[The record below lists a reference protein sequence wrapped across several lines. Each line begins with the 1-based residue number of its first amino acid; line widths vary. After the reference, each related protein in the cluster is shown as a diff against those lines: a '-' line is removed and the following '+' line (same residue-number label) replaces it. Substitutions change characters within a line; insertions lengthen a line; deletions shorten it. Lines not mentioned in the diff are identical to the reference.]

1 MKQKI
6 KQERRLYVLCD
17 RKLKPVYAA
26 VQGSHAVAQYLID
39 HKCKK
44 KYWRNEYLIFLKS
57 DINYW
62 KDKLNLLQKDY
73 SCFYEPD
80 LKNKLT
86 AIAVEDD
93 GKLFEEERLLK

>member
-1 MKQKI
+1 MKQTEK
-6 KQERRLYVLCD
+6 RLYVLCD

-39 HKCKK
+39 HKCSK
-44 KYWRNEYLIFLKS
+44 KYWRNQYLIFLKS

-62 KDKLNLLQKDY
+62 KDKLTELKGDY

-86 AIAVEDD
+86 AIAIEDD
-93 GKLFEEERLLK
+93 GSLFKDEQLLK

>member
-17 RKLKPVYAA
+17 RKLKSIYAA

-44 KYWRNEYLIFLKS
+44 KFWRNEYLVFLKT
-57 DINYW
+57 DINFW
-62 KDKLNLLQKDY
+62 NNKLKELQKDY

-86 AIAVEDD
+86 AIAVEDS
-93 GKLFEEERLLK
+93 GELFKNEQLLK